1 MSIESASIVAIVIG
15 AVAVLASMVYA
26 LVRALKFQSRLKRI
40 SNSPAFV
47 AASKL
52 PRLGDR
58 IAAGVQQLQA
68 IGGRLDVAIER
79 LTAAHEASDRLSEAI
94 ASVATCVVDLLETFA
109 PSLRGSAP

>member
-40 SNSPAFV
+40 STSPAFV

-109 PSLRGSAP
+109 PSLRGSAS